1 MFEEKVYKNSKW
13 NKVGAKKVLEGTL
26 VTASIGAG
34 NSGDVYK
41 ISSPDPGIYYVTGQI
56 RVPFT
61 ASHNGMFPQIQLR
74 AGATT
79 VAYTTPYIPSGTDTI
94 IMNIS
99 TIMTDPSDIRVG
111 VYAPVAF
118 SNMSGHLKAVRV

>member
-13 NKVGAKKVLEGTL
+13 NKVGAKKVLVGTL
-26 VTASIGAG
+26 VSASVGAG

-56 RVPFT
+56 RVPFST
-61 ASHNGMFPQIQLR
+61 SHSNIFPQIQIR
-74 AGATT
+74 EGNNT
-79 VAYTTPYIPSGTDTI
+79 VAYATPFVPSGSDTI

-99 TIMTDPSDIRVG
+99 TIVTDPSDIRVG